1 MPRPTAA
8 PAEDLPLDGLA
19 AEPPLARARADALSR
34 LRSGIVAARE
44 SAAAVRVL
52 LLDPYSPAAAIRA
65 AEIGESPA
73 WLRELPAVDVLRRV
87 LVQNYT
93 RTVGGTARPGDLRD
107 ARLVAFPVDGPGS
120 HDRADDCHRDHA
132 AGGR

>member
-8 PAEDLPLDGLA
+8 PAEDLPLDGL
-19 AEPPLARARADALSR
+19 
-34 LRSGIVAARE
+34 
-44 SAAAVRVL
+44 
-52 LLDPYSPAAAIRA
+52 A

-93 RTVGGTARPGDLRD
+93 RTITK
-107 ARLVAFPVDGPGS
+107 
-120 HDRADDCHRDHA
+120 
-132 AGGR
+132 GGREV